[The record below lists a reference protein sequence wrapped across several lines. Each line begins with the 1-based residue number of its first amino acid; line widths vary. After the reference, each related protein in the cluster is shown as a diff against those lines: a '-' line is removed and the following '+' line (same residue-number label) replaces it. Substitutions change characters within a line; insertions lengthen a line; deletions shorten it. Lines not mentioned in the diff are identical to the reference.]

1 MQAEHKTFH
10 MNIVDVEHFE
20 EKLRMAEKS
29 LGIQADAGV
38 PLVYERNQESTWL
51 LLASLIAVALM
62 ILLMFRSGTIKTPQ
76 AMDFFV
82 RAGKPGHTE
91 DVSRCPC
98 YLQYLP
104 CLLHY
109 SQALS
114 FVMTKFFFLLFYLE
128 H

>member
-29 LGIQADAGV
+29 LGIHADAGV

-82 RAGKPGHTE
+82 
-91 DVSRCPC
+91 S
-98 YLQYLP
+98 LP
-104 CLLHY
+104 AWVYSAKLMQLVHVGLLY
-109 SQALS
+109 
-114 FVMTKFFFLLFYLE
+114 FMV
-128 H
+128 